1 MRHLEKECGLS
12 RKELYS
18 VNSCRSKTD
27 ASYVLKL
34 KTNYKPERI
43 FSERWGHVVRVLG
56 KYFLGEETTMVPK
69 S

>member
-18 VNSCRSKTD
+18 VNSCYSKTD

-43 FSERWGHVVRVLG
+43 FSEVGTCRPRSREILSRGRDHNG
-56 KYFLGEETTMVPK
+56 